1 MFGSLPSASAQSSDV
16 TSSGT
21 GFFVSA
27 DGWIVTNAHVVE
39 GCRRITVLAQ
49 GDVTD
54 QKVDAQNDL
63 AAIRIAPTAS
73 MVLKLRAS
81 EPRLGEDVA
90 AFGYP
95 LSDVLSSSVKI
106 TTGNV
111 NSLLGP
117 GDDSRYLQISTPIQ
131 PGNSGGP
138 LVDRGGLV
146 LGITSARL
154 KATAGGDNAPQNVN
168 FAVRGSVLRL
178 FLQSRGIPFQAA
190 DSAPSA
196 TATADLADLVSPS
209 VVQILCH
216 GTPEPEPTANTAAA
230 ASPPDARQ
238 LAIDFATRLETAWS
252 EPNAHALIFMET
264 AYSEQVNFYGKVVPA
279 STVISE
285 KRKFAVRWP
294 IRNYNVRPGTISASC
309 VDNMCTVSSLI
320 DWFARSEERNKSA
333 SGVASFELIIDV
345 GRGKIVSESGKVLK
359 GQ

>member
-1 MFGSLPSASAQSSDV
+1 MTNSLRSAFRLALLAAALNWSTQVSAQGSSV

-39 GCRRITVLAQ
+39 SCSKLTIAGHGEVIDRKI
-49 GDVTD
+49 
-54 QKVDAQNDL
+54 DAQNDL

-73 MVLKLRAS
+73 VVLKLRAS

-117 GDDSRYLQISTPIQ
+117 GDGSRYLQISTPIQ

-138 LVDRGGLV
+138 LVDRSGLV

-154 KATAGGDNAPQNVN
+154 NHAAGDSAPQNVN

-178 FLQSRGIPFQAA
+178 FLQSRGVPFQSAE
-190 DSAPSA
+190 SAPA
-196 TATADLADLVSPS
+196 AAATADLADLVSRS

-216 GTPEPEPTANTAAA
+216 GSTPAPPAATAEPAPAPAY
-230 ASPPDARQ
+230 SPPPRQ
-238 LAIDFATRLETAWS
+238 F
-252 EPNAHALIFMET
+252 
-264 AYSEQVNFYGKVVPA
+264 K
-279 STVISE
+279 TVES
-285 KRKFAVRWP
+285 
-294 IRNYNVRPGTISASC
+294 Y
-309 VDNMCTVSSLI
+309 
-320 DWFARSEERNKSA
+320 
-333 SGVASFELIIDV
+333 DV
-345 GRGKIVSESGKVLK
+345 IGF
-359 GQ
+359 